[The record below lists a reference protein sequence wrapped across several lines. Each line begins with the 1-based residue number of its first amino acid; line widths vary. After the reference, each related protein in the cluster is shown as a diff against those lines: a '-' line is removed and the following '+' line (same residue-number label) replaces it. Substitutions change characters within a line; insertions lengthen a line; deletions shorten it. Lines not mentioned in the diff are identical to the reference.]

1 MQVRSTP
8 PLKDVTLTEY
18 DCYCSLR
25 YVFSLTLHDVMLIK
39 IGNTEKLPLT
49 SLLSGLQSQ
58 FYLMHA
64 QLPKYFK
71 YSLCILKNVL
81 IKYSSLWQQKLSQ
94 T

>member
-1 MQVRSTP
+1 
-8 PLKDVTLTEY
+8 
-18 DCYCSLR
+18 
-25 YVFSLTLHDVMLIK
+25 MLIK

-58 FYLMHA
+58 FYRMHA